1 MIIKKYKVIQKDG
14 KSAPH
19 LFESVSDALR
29 TISATK
35 IKKIEE
41 VNYEEEVSETTI
53 DKKNF
58 ILISRKTDKEIEH
71 SNNSGYAATYSRPAL
86 TKVFKSMPVLEVGE
100 TLVLES
106 KISAIGRYD
115 NVSIK
120 NWGEDN
126 KEWEWAVYH
135 LKGNILTIDEAKKK
149 YGDFDKALGRDGTI
163 VYTPKLK

>member
-19 LFESVSDALR
+19 LFESVSDAVR

-41 VNYEEEVSETTI
+41 VNYEEEVAENSI
-53 DKKNF
+53 DKRNF
-58 ILISRKTDKEIEH
+58 VLISRKTDKEIEH

-86 TKVFKSMPVLEVGE
+86 TKAFKGMYVLEVGE
-100 TLVLES
+100 TKVLES
-106 KISAIGRYD
+106 KLSGIGRYD
-115 NVSIK
+115 NTSMK

-126 KEWEWAVYH
+126 KEWEWAIYH
-135 LKGNILTIDEAKKK
+135 LKGNILTIDDAKAK
-149 YGDFDKALGRDGTI
+149 YGDFDKALGRDGVI